1 MRPDTDQRLMRYV
14 HSKNYDKTRLLEVLS
29 LDDIVYDKK
38 LTGTFESVSNRYKTN
53 EEMFIFAIDE
63 TDKMCGYICFFPIS
77 DTLCKRIDTEFNMID
92 DNIEPQDVMQYNKN
106 KVNNIF
112 IISVAVFPEFKGK
125 GIGFSLAKEMFEY
138 LESLSNL
145 GYDIGKIYA
154 TVTSNEGEKLLS
166 KFNFH
171 KVKDYSRNGI
181 LFKHDFISHK
191 YMDLYLFV
199 PVELNSSYSAMN
211 EPNSFIELLTKTWKL
226 EVKSII
232 NQRINR
238 DYLGQLIF
246 CPEDDYGNLLETK
259 KLVSKLYLSSYRE
272 IGTLIIEFQSL
283 SHDPTSMLDQSS
295 RNSLQVMAPDGQKM
309 LLNDFLKSK
318 GLLVLGNSNH
328 LLVSGRSLNPYYRQF
343 VLYAESYFN
352 RIGSRIVSKEAMIEA
367 TTNIAQYE
375 FAEIYS
381 SSVGTIF
388 ELDANT
394 PADSYEKRVNT
405 SILMIFVFE
414 IIALK
419 LSSIRL
425 LQNTMTNEFDNSPK
439 PSIDIIEQLIDNYG
453 RYMVLFE
460 YNYKYHL
467 AKCLSDKIDRKFGIQ
482 EMRSEYQTNLD
493 QLNRIVTIRTQK
505 ATKDS
510 SRKQELLLKV
520 ISIVTLLH
528 SINQVVSLLVGAD
541 LSTKKDYLA
550 FIISVI
556 LWGTVVT
563 YLIIMWIKKLVTT
576 HHQRKSP
583 I

>member
-1 MRPDTDQRLMRYV
+1 
-14 HSKNYDKTRLLEVLS
+14 
-29 LDDIVYDKK
+29 
-38 LTGTFESVSNRYKTN
+38 
-53 EEMFIFAIDE
+53 
-63 TDKMCGYICFFPIS
+63 
-77 DTLCKRIDTEFNMID
+77 
-92 DNIEPQDVMQYNKN
+92 
-106 KVNNIF
+106 
-112 IISVAVFPEFKGK
+112 
-125 GIGFSLAKEMFEY
+125 
-138 LESLSNL
+138 
-145 GYDIGKIYA
+145 
-154 TVTSNEGEKLLS
+154 
-166 KFNFH
+166 
-171 KVKDYSRNGI
+171 
-181 LFKHDFISHK
+181 
-191 YMDLYLFV
+191 
-199 PVELNSSYSAMN
+199 
-211 EPNSFIELLTKTWKL
+211 
-226 EVKSII
+226 
-232 NQRINR
+232 
-238 DYLGQLIF
+238 
-246 CPEDDYGNLLETK
+246 
-259 KLVSKLYLSSYRE
+259 
-272 IGTLIIEFQSL
+272 
-283 SHDPTSMLDQSS
+283 
-295 RNSLQVMAPDGQKM
+295 
-309 LLNDFLKSK
+309 
-318 GLLVLGNSNH
+318 
-328 LLVSGRSLNPYYRQF
+328 
-343 VLYAESYFN
+343 
-352 RIGSRIVSKEAMIEA
+352 
-367 TTNIAQYE
+367 
-375 FAEIYS
+375 
-381 SSVGTIF
+381 
-388 ELDANT
+388 
-394 PADSYEKRVNT
+394 
-405 SILMIFVFE
+405 
-414 IIALK
+414 LK